1 MYASEMARP
10 WRRSA
15 RPGRPQRSP
24 VLAAA
29 LLLLALGAPSGG
41 ASAQDAAGTAAATAS
56 GVVALTGRPADLPPL
71 PRKKKLSGRL
81 ALIDIAEQTAQRHGL
96 RPELVH
102 AVILAESRYDPQAQ
116 SHKGAMGLM
125 QLMPATARRYDVA
138 DPWSP
143 SDNVDGGV
151 RYLRDLMRQFGD
163 LELALAA
170 YNAGESAVLRY
181 GRSIPPF
188 AETEVYVER
197 VKGFYGRLQSGSS
210 VAKLITRGSGV
221 GSTRLSGWGVIL
233 GSYFDRKQARAVLND
248 HRSALRSVAKRGRP
262 AVVKR
267 EREGG
272 QRYAALLV
280 GLKEKDA
287 GAACKLLWS
296 RGAYC
301 LTLPPA
307 QLKDP
312 KALWR

>member
-1 MYASEMARP
+1 MKAPEMARP

-24 VLAAA
+24 LLLAAA
-29 LLLLALGAPSGG
+29 LAAVALVEPS
-41 ASAQDAAGTAAATAS
+41 AAQEPAGTAAAAAS
-56 GVVALTGRPADLPPL
+56 GAVALTGQPAGLPPL
-71 PRKKKLSGRL
+71 PRKKTLTGRA
-81 ALIDIAEQTAQRHGL
+81 ALIDMAERTARRHGL

-102 AVILAESRYDPQAQ
+102 AVILAESRYDPRAL

-125 QLMPATARRYDVA
+125 QLMPATARRYGVA
-138 DPWSP
+138 DPWRP
-143 SDNVDGGV
+143 AANVDGGV
-151 RYLRDLMRQFGD
+151 RYLRDLMRQFED
-163 LELALAA
+163 LELVLAA
-170 YNAGESAVLRY
+170 YNAGENAVLRY

-210 VAKLITRGSGV
+210 VAKLIARGSGV

-233 GSYFDRKQARAVLND
+233 GSYFDRKQARAAIND
-248 HRSALRSVAKRGRP
+248 HRGALRSVTSGGRT

-280 GLKEKDA
+280 GLKEQDA

-301 LTLPPA
+301 LTLPPD

>member
-1 MYASEMARP
+1 MLAFALGEP
-10 WRRSA
+10 
-15 RPGRPQRSP
+15 
-24 VLAAA
+24 AAA
-29 LLLLALGAPSGG
+29 
-41 ASAQDAAGTAAATAS
+41 QDTADTAAATSAVTTAITRG
-56 GVVALTGRPADLPPL
+56 GVVAFTGNPASLPPL
-71 PRKKKLSGRL
+71 PRKKTLTGRA
-81 ALIDIAEQTAQRHGL
+81 ALVDMAEQTARRHGL

-102 AVILAESRYDPQAQ
+102 AVILAESRYDPRAL

-125 QLMPATARRYDVA
+125 QLMPGTARRYGVA

-151 RYLRDLMRQFGD
+151 RYLRDLMRQFED

-170 YNAGESAVLRY
+170 YNAGENAVLRY
-181 GRSIPPF
+181 GRAIPPF

-233 GSYFDRKQARAVLND
+233 GSYFDRKQARAVIND
-248 HRSALRSVAKRGRP
+248 HRSALRSVTKRGRP
-262 AVVKR
+262 TVVKR

-280 GLKEKDA
+280 GMNEKDA